1 MDVAHEVGYDRKD
14 ESHLKSR
21 SAAHQYCLNFIMTKY
36 GFRKRL
42 VYGKNCCEV
51 TDMLKLSTP
60 YPDIETDVTYP
71 YFEKDIN
78 KDTLEKLNYRFIE
91 DFAR

>member
-1 MDVAHEVGYDRKD
+1 
-14 ESHLKSR
+14 
-21 SAAHQYCLNFIMTKY
+21 
-36 GFRKRL
+36 
-42 VYGKNCCEV
+42 
-51 TDMLKLSTP
+51 MLKLSTP